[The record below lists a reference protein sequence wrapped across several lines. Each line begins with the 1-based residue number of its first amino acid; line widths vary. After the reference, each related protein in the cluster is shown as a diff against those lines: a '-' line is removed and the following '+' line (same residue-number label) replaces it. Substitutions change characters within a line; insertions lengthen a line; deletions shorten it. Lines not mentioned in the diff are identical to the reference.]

1 VQTAGDDER
10 ARALKS
16 TFGQVRREGSPQQG
30 SLLLVDARIAAETEL
45 AEVRVLGHIGM
56 VMALAVSR
64 ASTTGHRKNTRTR
77 ALILVNTLEEVP
89 TCLLYG
95 REGWVRHVRGHVGG
109 SGSGSESCSSE
120 RGRGSRQ

>member
-1 VQTAGDDER
+1 MQTAGDDER

-109 SGSGSESCSSE
+109 SGSEGCSSE